1 MAIEF
6 NGKFGNVNNAQVSG
20 KKTVDTEGKKSL
32 AAQKNVFEDA
42 GKVDNKY
49 QGEKTDL
56 LDPTAYYNSLGV
68 SLGNTKKADLNSQ
81 ISNLVG
87 ASVMKRVAATSP
99 ESVQE
104 ISTAANFAY
113 DDILA
118 DDTQALYAMA
128 GLKQPVN
135 APSLESMQAALNE
148 SAFVNALFV

>member
-1 MAIEF
+1 
-6 NGKFGNVNNAQVSG
+6 
-20 KKTVDTEGKKSL
+20 
-32 AAQKNVFEDA
+32 
-42 GKVDNKY
+42 
-49 QGEKTDL
+49 
-56 LDPTAYYNSLGV
+56 
-68 SLGNTKKADLNSQ
+68 
-81 ISNLVG
+81 
-87 ASVMKRVAATSP
+87 MKRVAATSP